1 MENEGD
7 ISFSGNNIAQF
18 RLRLIVLF
26 VCSVTRNLQYNMICY
41 RITRTFRF
49 ASIDI
54 NNSKHKKQN
63 DYPHNVQREL
73 IRGFAPKTPLAFLP

>member
-54 NNSKHKKQN
+54 NNSKHKKQIGLFYMYSGKKN
-63 DYPHNVQREL
+63 
-73 IRGFAPKTPLAFLP
+73 TPQTFRLAGNLPE